1 MRRLSVSD
9 VKGPHESPLALA
21 VGSLKTLVGMVTA
34 PQHYP
39 FCTPRTANSE
49 ESQSKLKSPKS
60 HFVRFGLPLQ
70 IHSGAP
76 CSVGS
81 GYIEETLHTF
91 KAPEGPKPLDSR
103 ALNPRGFLQ
112 RLKTSLTLTF
122 DSASQP
128 DPKPRDSSRF
138 DGTRAIFTPWA
149 TLSSR

>member
-1 MRRLSVSD
+1 
-9 VKGPHESPLALA
+9 
-21 VGSLKTLVGMVTA
+21 MVTA

-60 HFVRFGLPLQ
+60 HFVRFGL
-70 IHSGAP
+70 P

-112 RLKTSLTLTF
+112 RLKTL
-122 DSASQP
+122 P
-128 DPKPRDSSRF
+128 DLD
-138 DGTRAIFTPWA
+138 
-149 TLSSR
+149 L